1 MTRTDDVAQAELARA
16 RALLAVA
23 PLGIGELLLDGTLLW
38 ANQALADL
46 FDDAEGDAT
55 ALVGTD
61 GLAFLRP
68 DDRPDLF
75 NLPPEGR
82 ATVTCRAG
90 RPGASGTIRV
100 HLKMLSPVDDQGP
113 RVAVYVE
120 DTTEYQRRLSRA
132 FSSGDAPY
140 ARLLDSVR
148 DVVTVVD
155 EQGTVITNLGF
166 AESLLGWDPD
176 QWVGRSVFEFCHPDE
191 LADVRAAFSAL
202 LDLPGV
208 PIVREFR
215 ARQVDGRFSWL
226 QFTGVNLLSD
236 PDVGAIVLVTRNMAK
251 DRAATALQA
260 EQSEVFEAIARGTE
274 LGVVLD
280 MLMRIL
286 VDHIPECRPAVWL
299 HDQGMITL
307 ASSPNLPP
315 QVVEYVNRIPSGWP
329 SGAIR
334 EAILTNRVVEVAD
347 VSESSLYDT
356 SASRVADEGLRA
368 VIAFPVPII
377 DDSAPRADNVTDEL
391 DPVDPASTVG
401 TIAAVVTIHLT
412 EARLLAPHERAVATG
427 VARLAEI
434 AIQRHR
440 TELRLSRL
448 AHYDKLT
455 DLPNR
460 ALVQSRLD
468 EGIALARRHNT
479 SLAVMFCDM
488 DNFKIVNDSLGH
500 AAGDQIL
507 IGFAERLRVLLRPTD
522 TIGRFGGDEFVV
534 LLENVAS
541 HHDAVQVAE
550 RLLDDLRRPFQIDD
564 NTVFLT
570 VSIGIAVSYG
580 GRGSGETLLRDAD
593 SAMYQAKERGRSR
606 IEIYDAGL
614 PERATARLHMESDLR
629 AALDLDQFRILWQP
643 KISLT
648 TGRIV
653 CAEAL
658 VRWHHPVRGEVM
670 PDEFV
675 PIAEETEM
683 IREVGEWVLEQSIRQ
698 QAQWLDKH
706 GDAAPVSVAVNVSA
720 LQLTTPAVLAL
731 VLRVLGAH
739 GLPPE
744 RLMLELTESVLMSE
758 GSQAAQLLLRLRDV
772 GVKVAIDDFGTGY
785 SSLSYLHRYP
795 VDALKLDRS
804 FVSGVQADGE
814 GSPIARAVI
823 NMAHALGIS
832 VTAEGVETPAQL
844 AGLRALGCD
853 WAQGFLL
860 GKPMP
865 ADEFAAVMV
874 AAPSYW

>member
-1 MTRTDDVAQAELARA
+1 MTSTDDAAQTDLVRA

-23 PLGIGELLLDGTLLW
+23 PLGIGELSLDGTLLW

-46 FDDAEGDAT
+46 FDEDDGDAA
-55 ALVGTD
+55 ALMGRD
-61 GLAFLRP
+61 GLGFLRP
-68 DDRPDLF
+68 DDRPDLR

-82 ATVTCRAG
+82 ATLTCRAG
-90 RPGASGTIRV
+90 RPGISGTIRV
-100 HLKMLSPVDDQGP
+100 HLKTLSPVGEEEG

-132 FSSGDAPY
+132 FSSNETRYGH
-140 ARLLDSVR
+140 LLDSVR

-155 EQGTVITNLGF
+155 ESGVVITNLGF

-176 QWVGRSVFEFCHPDE
+176 HWVGRSVFDFSHPDE
-191 LADVRAAFSAL
+191 IDEVRTAFGAL
-202 LDLPGV
+202 LSLPGV
-208 PIVREFR
+208 PIMREFR
-215 ARQVDGRFSWL
+215 ARQVDGAYTWL
-226 QFTGVNLLSD
+226 HFTGVNLLSD
-236 PDVGAIVLVTRNMAK
+236 PDVGAIVLLTRNVAK
-251 DRAATALQA
+251 ERAAAALQA
-260 EQSEVFEAIARGTE
+260 EQSEVFEAIARGSE
-274 LGVVLD
+274 LGVVLGL
-280 MLMRIL
+280 LMDIL
-286 VDHIPECRPAVWL
+286 VEHIPACRPAVWL
-299 HDQGMITL
+299 HDQGVVTL
-307 ASSPNLPP
+307 ASSPNMPP
-315 QVVEYVNRIPSGWP
+315 SVVDYVDRFPGVWP
-329 SGAIR
+329 SGAIG
-334 EAILTNRVVEVAD
+334 EAIRTNRVVEIAD
-347 VSESSLYDT
+347 VTASPLYDA
-356 SASRVADEGLRA
+356 SASRVANEGLRA
-368 VIAFPVPII
+368 VIAFPVPT
-377 DDSAPRADNVTDEL
+377 SAEPSAAADADADADKE
-391 DPVDPASTVG
+391 PASLVD
-401 TIAAVVTIHLT
+401 AVVTVHLS
-412 EARLLAPHERAVATG
+412 EARLLAPHERLVAIG

-440 TELRLSRL
+440 TELQMSRL

-460 ALVQSRLD
+460 ALVQQRLD
-468 EGIALARRHNT
+468 DGIALARRHNT

-507 IGFAERLRVLLRPTD
+507 VGFAERLRMLLRPND

-541 HHDAVQVAE
+541 HHDAVQVAD

-580 GRGSGETLLRDAD
+580 GRGTGETLLRDAD
-593 SAMYQAKERGRSR
+593 SAMYQAKQRGRSR

-614 PERATARLHMESDLR
+614 PERATARLHLESDLR
-629 AALDLDQFRILWQP
+629 SALDLDQFRIMWQP

-658 VRWHHPVRGEVM
+658 VRWHHPTRGEVM

-683 IREVGEWVLEQSIRQ
+683 IREVGEWVLEQSIGQ
-698 QAQWLDKH
+698 QARWLAVH
-706 GDAAPVSVAVNVSA
+706 GDAAPASVAVNVSA
-720 LQLTTPAVLAL
+720 LQLTTPAVLSLA
-731 VLRVLGAH
+731 VRVLALH
-739 GLPPE
+739 GLPPQ

-758 GSQAAQLLLRLRDV
+758 GSEAAQLLLRLRDI

-795 VDALKLDRS
+795 VDSVKLDRS
-804 FVSGVQADGE
+804 FVSGITADGE

-823 NMAHALGIS
+823 NMAHALDIS

-844 AGLRALGCD
+844 AGLRVLGCD

-865 ADEFAAVMV
+865 AEEFAAVLE